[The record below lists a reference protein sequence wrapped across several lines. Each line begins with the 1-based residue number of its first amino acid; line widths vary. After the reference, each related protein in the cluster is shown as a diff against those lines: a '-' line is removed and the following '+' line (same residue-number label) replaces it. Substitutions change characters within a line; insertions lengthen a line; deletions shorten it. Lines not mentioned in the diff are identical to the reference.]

1 MDETPFS
8 MNSFDPSKKELRQF
22 GLLMA
27 GVLSFFAAVFIYKK
41 WIIAAVVLGVL
52 ILFFAGMALV
62 APMGLTTV
70 NRKWMRFAELVGN
83 CNAKIIL
90 SLAYFL
96 VFTPIRIISSVFRED
111 PLRRKFEVDKIS
123 YWLDCEPRDSDPKRY
138 EKQF

>member
-1 MDETPFS
+1 MNPF
-8 MNSFDPSKKELRQF
+8 NPSESQLRQF

-27 GVLSFFAAVFIYKK
+27 GVFSFFGVVFIFKK
-41 WIIAAVVLGVL
+41 WVIAAGVVGVL

-70 NRKWMRFAELVGN
+70 NRKWMRFAEVVGN
-83 CNAKIIL
+83 FNAKVIL
-90 SLAYFL
+90 GLAYFL

-111 PLRRKFEVDKIS
+111 PLRRKFELDKKS